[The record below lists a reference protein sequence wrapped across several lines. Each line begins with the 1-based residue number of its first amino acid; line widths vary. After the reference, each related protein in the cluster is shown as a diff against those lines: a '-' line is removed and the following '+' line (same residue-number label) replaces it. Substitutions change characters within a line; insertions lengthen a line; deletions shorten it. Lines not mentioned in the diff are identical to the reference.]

1 MNELDRVKKQQ
12 SLMAIAEMVPALL
25 GRAKEQAH
33 ALIDVAAMAPGLAYF
48 LATGKTPHRAYRGMR
63 RLTYMTDGRF
73 NDAVH
78 EVIRRVH
85 PPVALDRAAGVLGN
99 MAEDSEEN
107 GHHVGLGWIP
117 GHVRRLRVPSE
128 YSVPHVGW
136 NDVQLLRR
144 DPLFNR
150 TGDAPNFY
158 FDHSYHF
165 VCEPAFQA
173 AVCDYAGPVTAAV
186 QRDNVF
192 GVQFHPERSQ
202 ASGLKLLRGFF
213 VSVGG

>member
-1 MNELDRVKKQQ
+1 MSSRLKVVVVDYG
-12 SLMAIAEMVPALL
+12 L
-25 GRAKEQAH
+25 GNTH
-33 ALIDVAAMAPGLAYF
+33 SVANAVAFLGYAPSVTADP
-48 LATGKTPHRAYRGMR
+48 T
-63 RLTYMTDGRF
+63 
-73 NDAVH
+73 
-78 EVIRRVH
+78 
-85 PPVALDRAAGVLGN
+85 ALDRADALVLPGVGAFEPAMQTLRARGLVDLLGELVVAKRKPILGICLGMQL
-99 MAEDSEEN
+99 MADDSEEN
-107 GHHVGLGWIP
+107 GHHAGLGWIP
-117 GHVRRLRVPSE
+117 GHVRRLQVPSE

-165 VCEPAFQA
+165 ACEPAFQA

-192 GVQFHPERSQ
+192 GVQFHPEKSQ

-213 VSVGG
+213 VAVGG

>member
-1 MNELDRVKKQQ
+1 MLPGVGAFEPAMQTLRARGLVDLLAELVVVKRKP
-12 SLMAIAEMVPALL
+12 IL
-25 GRAKEQAH
+25 GIC
-33 ALIDVAAMAPGLAYF
+33 L
-48 LATGKTPHRAYRGMR
+48 GMQ
-63 RLTYMTDGRF
+63 L
-73 NDAVH
+73 
-78 EVIRRVH
+78 
-85 PPVALDRAAGVLGN
+85 

-144 DPLFNR
+144 APLFNR

-192 GVQFHPERSQ
+192 GVQFHPEKSQ

-213 VSVGG
+213 VAVGG

>member
-1 MNELDRVKKQQ
+1 MTSRLKVVVVDYGVGNTHSVANAVAFLGYAPSVTAD
-12 SLMAIAEMVPALL
+12 PA
-25 GRAKEQAH
+25 
-33 ALIDVAAMAPGLAYF
+33 
-48 LATGKTPHRAYRGMR
+48 
-63 RLTYMTDGRF
+63 
-73 NDAVH
+73 
-78 EVIRRVH
+78 
-85 PPVALDRAAGVLGN
+85 ALDRADVLVLPGVGAFEPAMQTLRARGLVDLLAELVIARRKPILGICLGMQL

-144 DPLFNR
+144 DPLFSR
-150 TGDAPNFY
+150 TGDTPNFY

-165 VCEPAFQA
+165 ACEPAFQA

-192 GVQFHPERSQ
+192 GVQFHPEKSQ